1 MPFTV
6 IRRDD
11 LSLAD
16 LCRLDKEG
24 QSVTKTP
31 HPGNIYLNNLAVA
44 KLGLRLL
51 FHDRTFGRKDLNFH
65 PHKVI
70 RGGESEIIADPDV
83 MMTHARVLQ
92 PSRLMN
98 GHFPVGNR
106 VAQCHLNA
114 LAEAVPGVRMRLYSE
129 FLAEHEELVFEVLNL
144 CSSVILPPKQGWKR
158 VVGEDGRA
166 SIRSL
171 TTWQRI
177 VSEGI
182 YGLRGKTAGWVMPN
196 VFNILMDGVIES
208 LQFKTSDVYHLSGPD
223 MIIYIKMLE
232 GALNTLYEKLLGHI
246 PGLPEEIRF
255 HVVPVASMRL
265 VTTLDRADKLDRVMM
280 LYLQLRDENRE
291 VGATLQAVVSTGDRD
306 ALIKQWG
313 MRRRALQGELRAATK
328 ACPEIFY
335 DITRGTFVSQY
346 DAMGRGGVYVHP
358 WGIENPVSAVAK
370 AMQDLQSL
378 FEQ

>member
-1 MPFTV
+1 
-6 IRRDD
+6 
-11 LSLAD
+11 
-16 LCRLDKEG
+16 
-24 QSVTKTP
+24 
-31 HPGNIYLNNLAVA
+31 
-44 KLGLRLL
+44 
-51 FHDRTFGRKDLNFH
+51 
-65 PHKVI
+65 
-70 RGGESEIIADPDV
+70 
-83 MMTHARVLQ
+83 
-92 PSRLMN
+92 
-98 GHFPVGNR
+98 
-106 VAQCHLNA
+106 
-114 LAEAVPGVRMRLYSE
+114 MRLYSE

>member
-16 LCRLDKEG
+16 LCRLDREG

-70 RGGESEIIADPDV
+70 RDGESETIADPDV
-83 MMTHARVLQ
+83 MMTHARVLH
-92 PSRLMN
+92 PSRLVDD
-98 GHFPVGNR
+98 HFPVGER
-106 VAQCHLNA
+106 VAHCHLNA

-129 FLAEHEELVFEVLNL
+129 FLVEHEELVHEVLDL
-144 CSSVILPPKQGWKR
+144 CSSVIIPPKQGWKR
-158 VVGEDGRA
+158 VVGEDGRT
-166 SIRSL
+166 SVRDL
-171 TTWQRI
+171 TTWRQI

-196 VFNILMDGVIES
+196 VFNILMDGVIEA

-223 MIIYIKMLE
+223 MVVYIKTLE
-232 GALNTLYEKLLGHI
+232 GLLNTLYEKLVGRI
-246 PGLPEEIRF
+246 PGLPEEVRF

-265 VTTLDRADKLDRVMM
+265 VTTLDRADKLNRLVG

-291 VGATLQAVVSTGDRD
+291 VGATLQAVTSSEGRGV
-306 ALIKQWG
+306 LIREWAT
-313 MRRRALQGELRAATK
+313 RRKFLQGELRAAAK
-328 ACPEIFY
+328 ECPEIFY
-335 DITRGTFVSQY
+335 DITHGTFVSQH
-346 DAMGRGGVYVHP
+346 DVIDRGGVYVHP